1 MTEPLQVGQF
11 AIVDG
16 EPVDR
21 GPNAGIFHGKGPTD
35 DRAELL
41 ILAEGTTPAG
51 DAFAGHVVSALGQ
64 AWNTL
69 DMSLTGSLTRLFE
82 EAERNLQEWNRKSIA
97 QHRVSLGLTCFGRRG
112 GQAVIAQAGPSVVFH
127 VHHGQVTAY
136 FSDEEHGRP
145 IGSGPVVPQL
155 TRIDFVAGDRL
166 LMVST
171 VALRLIDDEILH
183 GILRLP
189 NEQVLPELYH
199 RISEVREDLRQFT
212 VMLVNGPQPKPGK
225 QQRRQDDEFVIDA
238 TTSVALPE
246 PESAGTGLA
255 QAGDGP
261 NYQPSLFIDDQAEDA
276 VLLARQQLQEV
287 VPRPQMGGA
296 VPALVTEIPAPLARV
311 SGESPLTRIAAE
323 RRARAAIAQAQ
334 VVQAQVAAGRAAWR
348 SSPKPAAT
356 TSVAVAG
363 GGSQTVDSLGSG
375 QSQRRRHERKDS
387 FSRGLVRDDQ
397 PPAPPDVSFDE
408 VPLVDELAAESRAR
422 QSIVLPS
429 SETIAGEA
437 VSTLNSGGS
446 LVRVRG
452 DMGGRWKGNGNIGGR
467 RTTVAPQLP
476 PTWLVIVVGL
486 GILLTLVGVVTVPRM
501 LDQQSSERYTSLID
515 GANQRITNARVQQ
528 DPGEKRKAL
537 TEANA
542 MLLEA
547 QAMSEAGPE
556 AGDLLKQ
563 VKGALDVMDAVKAPA
578 AVEVIGSL
586 EQFGDKPVNVARLTV
601 SDDTAYI
608 LDTTAGQ
615 VISMA
620 LQGGERKVIYTEDK
634 DARRTR
640 PIASAWLDGGN
651 GGLLIVDATNQL
663 WAFSPAGG
671 LRQVSLNIPA
681 NLKVTDIATSGR
693 DLYVLDAS
701 ASAIYRLSQVDG
713 AFGGTAVKVL
723 ETPDLAAARR
733 LMVDGDIVTADANGT
748 LHRFAGQLA
757 LTLSE
762 GGIDKRLV
770 AAESPQSLQKNGD
783 LFVLDAANDRITV
796 FRRDGAFDRQYKHKD
811 FHASAAFATR
821 NGTGYLFSD
830 GKLRKV
836 TF

>member
-82 EAERNLQEWNRKSIA
+82 DAERNLHDWNRKSIA

-112 GQAVIAQAGPSVVFH
+112 GQAVIAQAGPSAVFH
-127 VHHGQVTAY
+127 VHHGQVAAY
-136 FSDEEHGRP
+136 FTDEEHGRP

-155 TRIDFVAGDRL
+155 TRIDFVPGDRL

-183 GILRLP
+183 GILTMP

-199 RISEVREDLRQFT
+199 RVEDVRESIRQFT
-212 VMLVNGPQPKPGK
+212 VMLVNRPQAKPGK

-238 TTSVALPE
+238 TGGPALPE
-246 PESAGTGLA
+246 PEEAEAEPVQQSE
-255 QAGDGP
+255 GP
-261 NYQPSLFIDDQAEDA
+261 NFQPSLFIDDQSEDA
-276 VLLARQQLQEV
+276 VMLARRQLQEV

-296 VPALVTEIPAPLARV
+296 VPAMVTEIPAPLARV

-323 RRARAAIAQAQ
+323 RRARAALAQAA
-334 VVQAQVAAGRAAWR
+334 VAEAQVAAGRAAWR
-348 SSPKPAAT
+348 SNPKPTPT
-356 TSVAVAG
+356 TAVVITG
-363 GGSQTVDSLGSG
+363 GNSQTVDVLGSG
-375 QSQRRRHERKDS
+375 QAPRRRHDRKDS
-387 FSRGLVRDDQ
+387 FSRGLVREDQ
-397 PPAPPDVSFDE
+397 PPTPPDVSFTE
-408 VPLVDELAAESRAR
+408 VPLVNDLAAESRAR
-422 QSIVLPS
+422 QTIIAPAA
-429 SETIAGEA
+429 ETIAGEA

-452 DMGGRWKGNGNIGGR
+452 NMGGRWKGGGNIGGR

-486 GILLTLVGVVTVPRM
+486 GILLTLVGVLTVPRM
-501 LDQQSSERYTSLID
+501 LDQQSSEHYTSLLD

-528 DPGEKRKAL
+528 DPAEKRKAL
-537 TEANA
+537 SEANA

-563 VKGALDVMDAVKAPA
+563 VKTALDVMDAVKAPA
-578 AVEVIGSL
+578 AVDVVGSL

-615 VISMA
+615 VIAMA

-634 DARRTR
+634 DAKRAR
-640 PIASAWLDGGN
+640 PIASAYLDGGD
-651 GGLLIVDATNQL
+651 GGLLVADATNQL
-663 WAFSPAGG
+663 WAFSPTSA
-671 LRQVSLNIPA
+671 LHQVSFNLPA

-693 DLYVLDAS
+693 DLYVLDAA
-701 ASAIYRLSQVDG
+701 ASAVYKLGQVDG
-713 AFGGTAVKVL
+713 GFGGTAIKVL

-733 LMVDGDIVTADANGT
+733 LMVDGDIVTSDANGT
-748 LHRFAGQLA
+748 IHRFAGQLA

-783 LFVLDAANDRITV
+783 LFLLDSANDRITV

-811 FHASAAFATR
+811 FHASSAFATR

-830 GKLRKV
+830 GKLRKI